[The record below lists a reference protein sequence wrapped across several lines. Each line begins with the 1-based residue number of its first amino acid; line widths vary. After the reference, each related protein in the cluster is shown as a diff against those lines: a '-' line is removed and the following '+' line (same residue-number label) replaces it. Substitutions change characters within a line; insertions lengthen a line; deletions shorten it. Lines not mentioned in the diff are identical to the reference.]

1 VTAAGGTTVRG
12 VDANRLRDER
22 SLTGDLESL
31 RPGLQLL
38 AIRALK
44 TSDAAD
50 EAVQETL
57 ARAVTALSNGQLADP
72 AKLAAFVAGIARH
85 VIADALRARGRVI
98 SIDSASAAGHLS
110 SDPDTLG
117 ALVSADERAR
127 VRTVLAG
134 LPAADRELLRLC
146 YFEGLTPG
154 EIAGHLGEPAER
166 VRKRKSRA
174 LERLRRAFRGEPG
187 HDESS
192 STTELESGVDP

>member
-1 VTAAGGTTVRG
+1 MTSNPAVVGPGEGDR
-12 VDANRLRDER
+12 NLERLE
-22 SLTGDLESL
+22 EL
-31 RPGLQLL
+31 RPGLRVV
-38 AIRALK
+38 ATCALGNA
-44 TSDAAD
+44 DAAD

-57 ARAVTALSNGQLADP
+57 ARAVVALGRGQLADP
-72 AKLAAFVAGIARH
+72 AKLPAFVAGIARH
-85 VIADALRARGRVI
+85 VIADTLRARGRVI
-98 SIDSASAAGHLS
+98 SIDSVPAAGHLS
-110 SDPDTLG
+110 SDPDALG

-127 VRTVLAG
+127 VRTELAR

-174 LERLRRAFRGEPG
+174 LERLRRAFRGELG